1 MRRTK
6 VFFYSFILNLFNQL
20 LFIIYIFK
28 FSISSLSLETIIFSE
43 IQLQGE
49 IPITS
54 IPYKFDKKDSLKTR
68 IIQFHKYLEWANYT
82 NSYHILCPNNATYA
96 QFFFTPVLARE
107 FSTFLHLENAYC
119 SPIKEIATQN
129 HLIRFFKNLETFETN
144 KKPFIEDGYKNIIF
158 LYSSWGNI
166 FGHFI
171 HDSLAT
177 LLKMPKDLIEKSMIM
192 ISFDYKVACQY
203 FELFNISKD
212 KILYKKNSWYFAKN
226 LYLHY
231 PFESCFGYMSITFP
245 KLISILREK
254 TGVNKIIG
262 YRYIFSNRP
271 KYASRHVDNLEEL
284 FNLTKCQFPEYDW
297 EIDKNLNYCNL
308 NEISHAFATFKL
320 LVAPSGS
327 NTVNM
332 IYMNRNYT
340 TGICLIHSN
349 AADYAIFAHVLVS
362 ELWANGFCNSWG
374 QHQYGTTNNCDIPYG
389 LTCIHRILYAL
400 KFKNWPNST
409 FNDMKEAFDFPTINA
424 LAKKNYQVSRL
435 IEIKNQTYNYPQ
447 FSGAYLL

>member
-1 MRRTK
+1 MIRTK
-6 VFFYSFILNLFNQL
+6 IYIYSSILNLFTISY
-20 LFIIYIFK
+20 LFKLSIF
-28 FSISSLSLETIIFSE
+28 SLTFEVIIFPDIQIQNE
-43 IQLQGE
+43 IA
-49 IPITS
+49 IKS
-54 IPYKFDKKDSLKTR
+54 IPYKLHKKDSFMTQIIKTE
-68 IIQFHKYLEWANYT
+68 KYLEWANYT
-82 NSYHILCPNNATYA
+82 NSYHILCPINATYA
-96 QFFFTPVLARE
+96 QFFFTSVLARE

-119 SPIKEIATQN
+119 SPIKEIASQS
-129 HLIRFFKNLETFETN
+129 HLIRLFKNLQPFESN
-144 KKPFIEDGYKNIIF
+144 KKPFLKDGYKNIIF
-158 LYSSWGNI
+158 LYSAWGNI

-171 HDSLAT
+171 HDSLAA
-177 LLKMPKDLIEKSMIM
+177 LLKFPKDLIEKSMIM

-212 KILYKKNSWYFAKN
+212 KILYNKSSWYFAKN

-245 KLISILREK
+245 KLISLLREK

-271 KYASRHVDNLEEL
+271 KHASRHVDNLEEF
-284 FNLTKCQFPEYDW
+284 FNMTKFQFPDYEW
-297 EIDKNLNYCNL
+297 EFDHNLNYSNL
-308 NEISHAFATFKL
+308 YDVSHAFATFKL

-349 AADYAIFAHVLVS
+349 AADYAIFAHALVS
-362 ELWANGFCNSWG
+362 ELWANGFCNYWG
-374 QHQYGTTNNCDIPYG
+374 QHQRGIANNCNIPYG
-389 LTCIHRILYAL
+389 LTCIRRLLYAL
-400 KFKNWPNST
+400 KFKNWPKST

-424 LAKKNYQVSRL
+424 LTKKNYKVSRL
-435 IEIKNQTYNYPQ
+435 IEIKNQSYFYPQ
-447 FSGAYLL
+447 FSGAYIL